1 MMPRNRKP
9 LEMQSKHL
17 TNAEKLQKEEEEDL
31 LVLGKEQLQDPPDW
45 LINDVAINEFKRIV
59 KEIDKID
66 VIGNLDINNLGGYC
80 NSYALYL
87 KSTEELKGKSLMIR
101 KMTKNGPMTIKNP
114 LIEIQKNYADE
125 MRKFASLCGMTI
137 DSRLKVAT
145 IQTTKQQEDI
155 IDEFGDI

>member
-1 MMPRNRKP
+1 
-9 LEMQSKHL
+9 MQSKHL

-31 LVLGKEQLQDPPDW
+31 LVLGKEQLQDPPSW
-45 LINDVAINEFKRIV
+45 LINDVARNEFKRIV

-80 NSYALYL
+80 NSFANYIIA
-87 KSTEELKGKSLMIR
+87 TEELKGKSFVSR
-101 KMTKNGPMTIKNP
+101 KMTKNGPIIIKNP
-114 LIEIQKNYADE
+114 WVEIQKNYADE

-145 IQTTKQQEDI
+145 IKTTQQQENI

>member
-1 MMPRNRKP
+1 MSRNRKP

-101 KMTKNGPMTIKNP
+101 KMTKNGPITIKNP

-145 IQTTKQQEDI
+145 IKTTKQQEDI

>member
-1 MMPRNRKP
+1 MSRNRKP

-87 KSTEELKGKSLMIR
+87 KSTEELKGKSLIVR

-145 IQTTKQQEDI
+145 IQTTKQKKDI

>member
-1 MMPRNRKP
+1 MSRNRKP

-66 VIGNLDINNLGGYC
+66 VIGNLDIKHKNYNIHL
-80 NSYALYL
+80 SYLYL
-87 KSTEELKGKSLMIR
+87 SF
-101 KMTKNGPMTIKNP
+101 
-114 LIEIQKNYADE
+114 Q
-125 MRKFASLCGMTI
+125 
-137 DSRLKVAT
+137 
-145 IQTTKQQEDI
+145 
-155 IDEFGDI
+155 

>member
-1 MMPRNRKP
+1 MSRNRKP

-45 LINDVAINEFKRIV
+45 LINDVAVNEFKRIV

-80 NSYALYL
+80 NSYALYI
-87 KSTEELKGKSLMIR
+87 KSTEELKGKSLIVR

-145 IQTTKQQEDI
+145 IKTTQQQEDI
-155 IDEFGDI
+155 VDEFGDI

>member
-1 MMPRNRKP
+1 
-9 LEMQSKHL
+9 MQSKHL

-31 LVLGKEQLQDPPDW
+31 LVLGKEQLQYPPSW
-45 LINDVAINEFKRIV
+45 LINDVARNEFKRIV

-101 KMTKNGPMTIKNP
+101 KMTKNGPITIKNP

-145 IQTTKQQEDI
+145 IKTTKQQEDI

>member
-1 MMPRNRKP
+1 MSRNRKP

-87 KSTEELKGKSLMIR
+87 KSTEELKGKSLIVR
-101 KMTKNGPMTIKNP
+101 KMTKNGPITIKNP

>member
-1 MMPRNRKP
+1 
-9 LEMQSKHL
+9 MQSKHL

-87 KSTEELKGKSLMIR
+87 KSTEELKGKSLIVR
-101 KMTKNGPMTIKNP
+101 KMTKNGPITIKNP

-145 IQTTKQQEDI
+145 IKTTQQQENI

>member
-1 MMPRNRKP
+1 MSRSRKP

-17 TNAEKLQKEEEEDL
+17 TNAEKLQKEEEEEL
-31 LVLGKEQLQDPPDW
+31 LVLGKEQLQEPPEW
-45 LINDVAINEFKRIV
+45 LIDDIAITEFKRVV

-66 VIGNLDINNLGGYC
+66 VIGNLDLNNLGGYC
-80 NSYALYL
+80 NSYAMYL
-87 KSTEELKGKSLMIR
+87 KATKSLKDKPLTVK
-101 KMTKNGPMTIKNP
+101 KMTKNGPITVKNP

-155 IDEFGDI
+155 IDDFGDI

>member
-1 MMPRNRKP
+1 MSRNRKP

-87 KSTEELKGKSLMIR
+87 KSTEELKGKSLIVR
-101 KMTKNGPMTIKNP
+101 KMTKNGPITVKNP

-145 IQTTKQQEDI
+145 IKTTQQQEDI

>member
-1 MMPRNRKP
+1 
-9 LEMQSKHL
+9 MQSKHL

-87 KSTEELKGKSLMIR
+87 KSTEELKGKSLIVR
-101 KMTKNGPMTIKNP
+101 KMTKNGPITIKNP

-145 IQTTKQQEDI
+145 IKTTQQHENI

>member
-1 MMPRNRKP
+1 MSRNRKP

-80 NSYALYL
+80 NSFANYIIA
-87 KSTEELKGKSLMIR
+87 TEELKGKSFVSR
-101 KMTKNGPMTIKNP
+101 KMTKNGPIIIKNP
-114 LIEIQKNYADE
+114 WVEIQKNYADE

-145 IQTTKQQEDI
+145 IKTTQQQENI

>member
-1 MMPRNRKP
+1 MSRNRKP

-87 KSTEELKGKSLMIR
+87 KSTEELKGKSLIVR

-145 IQTTKQQEDI
+145 IKTTQQQENI

>member
-1 MMPRNRKP
+1 MSRNRKP

-31 LVLGKEQLQDPPDW
+31 LVLGKEQLQDPPGW

-87 KSTEELKGKSLMIR
+87 KSTEELKGKSLIVR
-101 KMTKNGPMTIKNP
+101 KMTKNGPITIKNP

-145 IQTTKQQEDI
+145 IKTTQQQENI

>member
-1 MMPRNRKP
+1 MSRNRKP

-80 NSYALYL
+80 NSFANYIIA
-87 KSTEELKGKSLMIR
+87 TEELKSKSFVSR
-101 KMTKNGPMTIKNP
+101 KMTKNGPIIIKNP
-114 LIEIQKNYADE
+114 WVEIQKNYADE

-137 DSRLKVAT
+137 DSRLKAAT
-145 IQTTKQQEDI
+145 IKTTQQQENI

>member
-1 MMPRNRKP
+1 MSRNRKP

-80 NSYALYL
+80 NSFANYIIA
-87 KSTEELKGKSLMIR
+87 TEELKSKSFVSR
-101 KMTKNGPMTIKNP
+101 KMTKNGPIIIKNP
-114 LIEIQKNYADE
+114 WVEIQKNYADE

-145 IQTTKQQEDI
+145 IKTTQQQENI

>member
-1 MMPRNRKP
+1 MSRNRKP

-87 KSTEELKGKSLMIR
+87 KSTEELKGKSLIVR
-101 KMTKNGPMTIKNP
+101 KMTKNGPITIKNP

-145 IQTTKQQEDI
+145 IKTTQQQENI

>member
-1 MMPRNRKP
+1 MSRNRKP
-9 LEMQSKHL
+9 LELQSKHL

-87 KSTEELKGKSLMIR
+87 KSTEELKGKSLIVR

-145 IQTTKQQEDI
+145 IKTTQQQEDI
-155 IDEFGDI
+155 VDEFGDI

>member
-1 MMPRNRKP
+1 MSRNRKP
-9 LEMQSKHL
+9 LELQSKHL

-101 KMTKNGPMTIKNP
+101 KMTKNGPITIKNP

-145 IQTTKQQEDI
+145 IKTTKQQEDI

>member
-1 MMPRNRKP
+1 MSRNRKP

-87 KSTEELKGKSLMIR
+87 KSTEELKGKSLIVR
-101 KMTKNGPMTIKNP
+101 KMTKNGPITVKNP

-145 IQTTKQQEDI
+145 IKTTQQQENI

>member
-1 MMPRNRKP
+1 MSRNRKP

-31 LVLGKEQLQDPPDW
+31 LALGKEQLQDPPDW

-87 KSTEELKGKSLMIR
+87 KSTEELKGKSLIVR
-101 KMTKNGPMTIKNP
+101 KMTKNGPITVKNP

-145 IQTTKQQEDI
+145 IQTTKQQEAI
-155 IDEFGDI
+155 IDDFGDI

>member
-1 MMPRNRKP
+1 
-9 LEMQSKHL
+9 MQSKHL

-87 KSTEELKGKSLMIR
+87 KSTEELKGKSLIVR